1 MIFSYLTILIVFVFH
16 KNAKIAV
23 HKQMWE
29 FMNIRKNVFVDS
41 YEEGIKR
48 VRESKGK
55 YAFLIES
62 AHNDYINEQL
72 PCDTLKVGR
81 NLDAK
86 GYGIATP
93 RQSPIRCVT
102 LRGVNCG

>member
-1 MIFSYLTILIVFVFH
+1 
-16 KNAKIAV
+16 
-23 HKQMWE
+23 MWD

-41 YEEGIKR
+41 YKEGIQR

-62 AHNDYINEQL
+62 AHNDYVNERL

-86 GYGIATP
+86 GYGLATP
-93 RQSPIRCVT
+93 RGSPIKYDILEKQIILQLHEIFFQR
-102 LRGVNCG
+102 